1 MDLGG
6 TIGNL
11 SDQLKN
17 LEFPASKD
25 DVIANLQNNNAPQ
38 EAIDQVK
45 NASQD
50 TFNSAD
56 DVTQKLQGNQ

>member
-6 TIGNL
+6 TIGGLGDSLQNL
-11 SDQLKN
+11 N
-17 LEFPASKD
+17 FPASKD
-25 DVIANLQNNNAPQ
+25 DVISNLQDNNAPQ

-45 NASQD
+45 NATTD

-56 DVTQKLQGNQ
+56 EVTQTAQGNQ

>member
-6 TIGNL
+6 TIGDLGQTLQGVN
-11 SDQLKN
+11 
-17 LEFPASKD
+17 FPASKE
-25 DVIANLQNNNAPQ
+25 DVIASLQENNAPQ

-45 NASQD
+45 NSSKE

-56 DVTQKLQGNQ
+56 EVTQTAQGK

>member
-6 TIGNL
+6 TIGGLGDSLQNL
-11 SDQLKN
+11 N
-17 LEFPASKD
+17 FPASKD
-25 DVIANLQNNNAPQ
+25 DVISNLQDNNAPQ

-45 NASQD
+45 NSSKE

-56 DVTQKLQGNQ
+56 EVTQTAQGK